1 LWAAGAAVLGLLGC
15 TLPQTRLQSADDD
28 ADRYG
33 LKTVGDVTEVG
44 NADPVPLGCVGLVEG
59 LDGTGAPPTP
69 DNYRTMLEN
78 DLRKALKEDDLHK
91 AGVKSVREYLESND
105 RALVVVTASIPPGAN
120 AGDPIDVEVTLP
132 PRSRAKSLRGGYLR
146 FCRLFEYEYTKN
158 LSPDYPGSNVAL
170 PGHCRAVAEGSVL
183 VGMGEG
189 DESAKVRHG
198 RVWAGGRVK
207 APNPLLLLLKAGM
220 QQARLAAVVADRVN
234 EAFRGAPGAGTGPG
248 LAEAH
253 NKEGVQLRVP
263 AAYHLNLPRYL
274 RVVRMIPLQDGSA
287 AEHATA
293 DPRPYRRRLAEDLRN
308 PARTVETALRMEALG
323 PETAPTLKAALTDED
338 PLVRF
343 CAAEA
348 LAYLGSS
355 AASDELVAAVVK
367 QPMLRAFALTALASL
382 DDAASRLKL
391 RELLTTSTDDETR
404 YGAFR
409 ALRALDEHDLMVR
422 GELLND
428 SFWLHRVASDAQP
441 LVHISSTKRAE
452 IVLFGETPTF
462 KPPLAFL
469 AGEFAVT
476 ATENDDH
483 CIVTRFPLNGEA
495 VRRQCSLKLEQVLR
509 TMADLGG
516 TYPEAIM
523 LLQQAHDG
531 GCLSCRVVCDALP
544 QAVTVQEL
552 DAAGKSGDLRL
563 LNSPRDLGATPTLF
577 ERP

>member
-1 LWAAGAAVLGLLGC
+1 
-15 TLPQTRLQSADDD
+15 
-28 ADRYG
+28 
-33 LKTVGDVTEVG
+33 
-44 NADPVPLGCVGLVEG
+44 
-59 LDGTGAPPTP
+59 
-69 DNYRTMLEN
+69 
-78 DLRKALKEDDLHK
+78 
-91 AGVKSVREYLESND
+91 
-105 RALVVVTASIPPGAN
+105 
-120 AGDPIDVEVTLP
+120 
-132 PRSRAKSLRGGYLR
+132 
-146 FCRLFEYEYTKN
+146 
-158 LSPDYPGSNVAL
+158 
-170 PGHCRAVAEGSVL
+170 
-183 VGMGEG
+183 
-189 DESAKVRHG
+189 
-198 RVWAGGRVK
+198 
-207 APNPLLLLLKAGM
+207 
-220 QQARLAAVVADRVN
+220 
-234 EAFRGAPGAGTGPG
+234 
-248 LAEAH
+248 
-253 NKEGVQLRVP
+253 
-263 AAYHLNLPRYL
+263 
-274 RVVRMIPLQDGSA
+274 
-287 AEHATA
+287 
-293 DPRPYRRRLAEDLRN
+293 
-308 PARTVETALRMEALG
+308 MEALG

-382 DDAASRLKL
+382 DDADSRLKL

-495 VRRQCSLKLEQVLR
+495 VRRQCSLKLEHVLR